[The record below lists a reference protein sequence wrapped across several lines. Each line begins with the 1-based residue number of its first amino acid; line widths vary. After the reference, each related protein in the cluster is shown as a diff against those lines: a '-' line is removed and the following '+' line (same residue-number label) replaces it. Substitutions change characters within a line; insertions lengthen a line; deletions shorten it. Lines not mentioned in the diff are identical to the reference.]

1 MVNTYRAAA
10 WCEWAAKDLTL
21 STVDGGDEPQQS
33 WPQQPDLFGHEGE
46 KAEAEKG
53 TQDIGMLLDEA
64 DADSGQS
71 QENLGVL
78 TTETRAEADNDG
90 DQIMKDA

>member
-10 WCEWAAKDLTL
+10 WCEWAAKELTL

-33 WPQQPDLFGHEGE
+33 WPQQPDLLGHEEE
-46 KAEAEKG
+46 KSEAEKG

-71 QENLGVL
+71 EENWEYSRPRLELKQTMTV
-78 TTETRAEADNDG
+78 
-90 DQIMKDA
+90 IKS